1 MAILAFLLPGYEVII
16 FLVGCI
22 SRNILQDSQKDKIA
36 SQLQLSRVNDNSY
49 VLRFPV

>member
-16 FLVGCI
+16 SLVGCI
-22 SRNILQDSQKDKIA
+22 SRNILQDNQKEKNA

-49 VLRFPV
+49 VLRLPV